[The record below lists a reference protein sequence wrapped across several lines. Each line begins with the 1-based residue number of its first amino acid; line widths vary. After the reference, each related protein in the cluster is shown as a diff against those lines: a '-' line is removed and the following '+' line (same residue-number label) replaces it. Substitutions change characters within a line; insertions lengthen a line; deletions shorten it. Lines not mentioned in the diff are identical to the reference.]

1 MSVEAIGMIEVNSKI
16 WQAQLLM
23 TLDYDYANVPIDLAK
38 AKMLSI
44 SLQKARPCYL
54 VLFSD
59 LDLEIVNVVRVF
71 HDIITL
77 ERGQKGTNPNIWPPG
92 SFISAKITAKMLK
105 DLHLDKSLLLNN
117 NANAIETPDGDII
130 TLNPQGA

>member
-1 MSVEAIGMIEVNSKI
+1 VEAIGMTVTQTNI

-23 TLDYDYANVPIDLAK
+23 TLDYDYANVPINLAK
-38 AKMLSI
+38 AKLLSQ
-44 SLQKARPCYL
+44 SLQKGKPCYL

-59 LDLEIVNVVRVF
+59 LDLEIVNVIRVF
-71 HDIITL
+71 HDIITI

-105 DLHLDKSLLLNN
+105 DLHLDKSLLLANN
-117 NANAIETPDGDII
+117 DNAIETPEGDII

>member
-1 MSVEAIGMIEVNSKI
+1 MNTDPHI

-23 TLDYDYANVPIDLAK
+23 TLDYDYANVPISLAK
-38 AKMLSI
+38 AKILSQN
-44 SLQKARPCYL
+44 LQKGKPCYL

-71 HDIITL
+71 HDIITM

-92 SFISAKITAKMLK
+92 TFISAKITAKMLK
-105 DLHLDKSLLLNN
+105 DLHLDKSILLVNN
-117 NANAIETPDGDII
+117 DNAVETPDGDII
-130 TLNPQGA
+130 TLNLQGA

>member
-1 MSVEAIGMIEVNSKI
+1 MIPQTVQTKI

-23 TLDYDYANVPIDLAK
+23 TLDYDYANVPINLAK
-38 AKMLSI
+38 AKLLSQN
-44 SLQKARPCYL
+44 LEKGKPCYL

-71 HDIITL
+71 HDIITI

-92 SFISAKITAKMLK
+92 SFISARITAKMLK
-105 DLHLDKSLLLNN
+105 DLHLDKSLLLSNN
-117 NANAIETPDGDII
+117 DHAIETPEGDII
-130 TLNPQGA
+130 TLMSQGA

>member
-1 MSVEAIGMIEVNSKI
+1 MIPQTVQTKI

-23 TLDYDYANVPIDLAK
+23 TLDYDYANVPINLAK
-38 AKMLSI
+38 AKLLSQN
-44 SLQKARPCYL
+44 LEKGKPCYL

-71 HDIITL
+71 HDIITI

-92 SFISAKITAKMLK
+92 SFISARITAKMLK
-105 DLHLDKSLLLNN
+105 DLHLDKSLLLCNN
-117 NANAIETPDGDII
+117 DHAIETPEGDII
-130 TLNPQGA
+130 TLKSQGA